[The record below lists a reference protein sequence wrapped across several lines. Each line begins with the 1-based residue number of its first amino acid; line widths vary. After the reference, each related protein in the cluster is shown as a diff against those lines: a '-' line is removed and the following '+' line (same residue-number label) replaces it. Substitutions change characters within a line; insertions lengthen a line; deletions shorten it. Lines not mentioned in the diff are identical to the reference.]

1 MRPRRLAG
9 LLGLVA
15 LSILLLAAVLPAPPA
30 CEAPPAPGSSTA
42 ARVSKW
48 TGQHASSLAK
58 PFTWKSTIQA
68 TRSSSTGMSGQ

>member
-15 LSILLLAAVLPAPPA
+15 LSVVLLAAVLPAPPA

-42 ARVSKW
+42 AGPSTAVPS
-48 TGQHASSLAK
+48 TASNFLHAAGK
-58 PFTWKSTIQA
+58 P
-68 TRSSSTGMSGQ
+68 